1 MATSTYEYIPIILE
15 QHNPQWAVEF
25 EKVKKGLEQILAGIP
40 IITIEHV
47 GSTSIP
53 DLKAKPVLDI
63 DIETNRENLDAV
75 TSALEAAGYTPIRDC
90 RLPGRY
96 SFFQP
101 GSNAYDVFLPWWKL
115 PPGTPP
121 RGERRRNTYVCITGC
136 LSLRNHRDLKRVLM
150 EDEGLRREYEAEKE
164 WLARHSNGDVKDYCK
179 EKSTIVKKILRKAGW
194 AEEDLDVVSKTCGRT
209 ELGREE
215 Q

>member
-1 MATSTYEYIPIILE
+1 MATCTYEYIPIILE

-25 EKVKKGLEQILAGIP
+25 EEVKKGLEQILAGIP

-63 DIETNRENLDAV
+63 DIEIDRESLDSV
-75 TSALEAAGYTPIRDC
+75 TSALKAAGYTPIGEC
-90 RLPGRY
+90 HLPGRY

-101 GSNAYDVFLPWWKL
+101 GANIYDVFTQLWKL
-115 PPGTPP
+115 PPGSPP
-121 RGERRRNTYVCITGC
+121 PGQMRRNTYVCPTGC

-150 EDEGLRREYEAEKE
+150 ENEGLRRAYEQRKEALAEI
-164 WLARHSNGDVKDYCK
+164 SFGDVEEYCRG
-179 EKSTIVKKILRKAGW
+179 KSGIIKTILREAG
-194 AEEDLDVVSKTCGRT
+194 
-209 ELGREE
+209 
-215 Q
+215 

>member
-1 MATSTYEYIPIILE
+1 MATYEYIPIILE

-25 EKVKKGLEQILAGIP
+25 EEVKRSLKQILAGIP

-63 DIETNRENLDAV
+63 DIEINRESLDAV
-75 TSALEAAGYTPIRDC
+75 TSALRTAGYTPIGEC
-90 RLPGRY
+90 HLPGRY

-101 GSNAYDVFLPWWKL
+101 GANIYDVFLPRWKL

-121 RGERRRNTYVCITGC
+121 PGEMRRNTYVCITGC

-150 EDEGLRREYEAEKE
+150 EDKGLRREYEERKESLAEV
-164 WLARHSNGDVKDYCK
+164 SFGDVDDYCR
-179 EKSTIVKKILRKAGW
+179 EKSNIIKKISREAGW
-194 AEEDLDVVSKTCGRT
+194 AEEDLDVVSKTSDPT